1 MDVIT
6 SINAAQV
13 VFEATLAAVNETGV
27 KMELPG
33 EIKGSAAGEG
43 TFDAA
48 ATSLMS
54 FALAKGVEEALE
66 AIGSD
71 ALKEASRFADIVFD
85 EPGDQ
90 GAVERAASAAG
101 ASAGAAVGAAVEAAA
116 VAPTTATL
124 LEVRAQA
131 SEGGGSAEELDR
143 TTVRP
148 IGGQAKGQVAL
159 KLKKV
164 AKKLAKKGLEKGLEF
179 AVLEMAKEVGGEA
192 AKATA
197 QAVLGIVFE
206 LVHIVKEVAKLVSL
220 CDVRVS
226 A

>member
-101 ASAGAAVGAAVEAAA
+101 ASAGAAVGAAVEAA

-124 LEVRAQA
+124 LEVRAET

-220 CDVRVS
+220 CGVRVS

>member
-1 MDVIT
+1 M
-6 SINAAQV
+6 
-13 VFEATLAAVNETGV
+13 FEATLAAVNETGV

-101 ASAGAAVGAAVEAAA
+101 ASAGAAVGAAVEAA

-124 LEVRAQA
+124 LEVRAET

-164 AKKLAKKGLEKGLEF
+164 AKKLAKKGLDKGLEF

-220 CDVRVS
+220 CGVRVS

>member
-101 ASAGAAVGAAVEAAA
+101 ASAGAAVGAAVEAA

-124 LEVRAQA
+124 LEVRAET

-164 AKKLAKKGLEKGLEF
+164 AKKLAKKGLDKGLEF

-220 CDVRVS
+220 CGVRVS